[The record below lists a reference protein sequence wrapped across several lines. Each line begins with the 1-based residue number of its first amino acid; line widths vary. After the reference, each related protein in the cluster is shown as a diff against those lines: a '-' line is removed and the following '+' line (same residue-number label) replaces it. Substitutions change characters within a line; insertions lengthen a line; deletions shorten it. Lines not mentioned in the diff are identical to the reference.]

1 MRGGEGAD
9 VGREADYV
17 GGVDA
22 KREDGCR
29 SRANDNIA
37 KTGGEAR
44 AGEVCL
50 FEVKLSLQSKGGGG
64 GGGGGGGAG
73 LDADAEA
80 EVEVMLKCGEARPL
94 ALRWGGGGGGRR
106 GWMSPPWVRVLGV
119 IRNAGVLSGCA
130 CERGRLRVYGS
141 QAPSCFACR

>member
-1 MRGGEGAD
+1 MQHGARGKGTALSDAGTQKVQKGAGGMLLETEAEVEPGVEGGRGVRGGEGAD

-29 SRANDNIA
+29 SGANDNVA

-44 AGEVCL
+44 AGVVCL

-64 GGGGGGGAG
+64 GGGGT
-73 LDADAEA
+73 
-80 EVEVMLKCGEARPL
+80 
-94 ALRWGGGGGGRR
+94 RW
-106 GWMSPPWVRVLGV
+106 VVV
-119 IRNAGVLSGCA
+119 V
-130 CERGRLRVYGS
+130 VVT
-141 QAPSCFACR
+141 QAKHPIG